1 MIKLAPSILSADFA
15 NLGQDIKKIDEAG
28 CDYIHI
34 DVMDGMY
41 VPNISFGLPV
51 IKSIR
56 SYTDKVFDVHLMI
69 EEPSRYIEDFKNVGA
84 DIITVHAEASKHLHR
99 TVSYIKELG
108 LKAAVSLNPATPLN
122 VLDYVLEDLD
132 MVLLMSVNP
141 GFGGQKFIDSTLDK
155 IRALKTM
162 IDEKG
167 YQCDIQVDGGIGLDN
182 VGKVI
187 EAGAN
192 VIVAGSAVFNCDD
205 INKRVS
211 DFKVIFD
218 QYSK

>member
-84 DIITVHAEASKHLHR
+84 DIITVHAESSKHLHR